1 MDTNEHAPMLNSMS
15 GYLLQS
21 RADNTVKKY
30 NSSFKHF
37 DEFCVKNKLSS
48 KPALPISVAM
58 YLTTLLD
65 EGKSVSVISAAFYG
79 IKWAHNISGFDDP
92 TEHSIAKRLLE
103 CAKHIQSKPVQK
115 KDVLSTEMLTNLC
128 SMYVTCDDV
137 IELRDLSMIMIAY
150 SGFMRMNEITELRC
164 NDLRFHP
171 DYLSIQIRSS
181 KTDIYRDGS
190 EVVICKGT
198 SVACPLSLLQRYISV
213 SGISLDSSDYLFKPG
228 FVSKQKS
235 SLIKKNKRL
244 SYTRAK
250 ECIVKKLKMVAPDLK
265 LGTHSLR
272 ASGVT
277 AAASSAAISERC
289 LKRHGRWK
297 TDVAK
302 DSYIKDSL
310 DTRLSVAKN
319 LKL

>member
-1 MDTNEHAPMLNSMS
+1 MS

-103 CAKHIQSKPVQK
+103 CAKRIQSKPVQK

-150 SGFMRMNEITELRC
+150 SGFMRMNEITELDC
-164 NDLRFHP
+164 NDLLFHP

-297 TDVAK
+297 SDVAK

-310 DTRLSVAKN
+310 DTRLSVTKN